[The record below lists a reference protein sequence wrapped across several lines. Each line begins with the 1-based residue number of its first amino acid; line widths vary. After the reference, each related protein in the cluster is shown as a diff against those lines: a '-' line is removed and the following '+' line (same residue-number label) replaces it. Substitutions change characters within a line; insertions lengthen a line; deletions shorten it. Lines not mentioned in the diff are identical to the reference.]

1 MRKTLHTLGFCAI
14 FALTAKSQV
23 TSISLDVPTIVP
35 ITPTAAALD
44 KYQSYPV
51 DHSSGVPKIV
61 IPLYEIVSGELT
73 IPVTLSYHASGLKP
87 KDGSTLAGTGW
98 TLNLEPSVTR
108 QILGAPDESY
118 YGWFN
123 DPGKDYNPSSEASKI
138 QYYGQLVDGSRD
150 TQPDRFSYTLASSGG
165 KGYFANRFRFLS
177 IPRNSDKVEYN
188 DGNGLAVTDG
198 KGIKYIFKD
207 TEEKSGD
214 ITTRWLCKSIWSP
227 NNSNRPLAEFTY
239 LTDRNTLPPSR
250 YYNLDNKA
258 IVGFMTY
265 GLTLKNIFTVQTTNQ
280 NRHYSIE
287 YPSGPVTG
295 IPDANLR
302 SVSESEARVNYPLKS
317 TYIGVDW
324 TLARLGE
331 VTFMG
336 NRLSVSYTAVGTVP
350 NNRNVFDE
358 ITVKDKDG
366 TTIRTIKFHIT
377 PYNSATSLMK
387 LDSVVIS
394 APGTESRKFAFVY
407 NDPYNV
413 PSVYTVSVDH
423 WGFCNGAE
431 NRSEPTVPSFRTFFT
446 LPDVNGGTAKSV
458 AVNFSG
464 AYREPD
470 HSWTQKGVLTRITNE
485 QGITTD
491 FMYEGNFGA
500 FRNNSKTYGKDFLY
514 PVGGLRVKRIEVR
527 DPRTT
532 KALYTDYKYGL
543 TKPEVVG
550 YTPIWGGG
558 AIKHIVTIR
567 NYSSS
572 VKQRTSTGIPATYNY
587 LTTYSSMPEGNITF
601 NGGSAVMYNIV
612 SEETTNSSDNVV
624 MKKSYYYNVNAHNF
638 EDVLNWN
645 DSDPAGSVQAFLR
658 EQPASVLQQLVRP
671 ANGNP
676 REPLDELVGH
686 YAMSNQSYGSPQR
699 TETFRGNNIVASS
712 KYAYTPL
719 RTWGNNIAVDIP
731 ARLII
736 GETTGLTA
744 SEVFSI
750 GNYLP
755 GSSSGKPQ
763 TTYYLDVEFGNS
775 LTKETESRFFTISG
789 ATNEV
794 VSEKRYG
801 YQYESISPTSSLAPR
816 RIEMTGSN
824 GTLVIDSLDY
834 HPSFPAMLSRSKHI
848 ESSSWKESR
857 VLFRPNSNLPAK
869 VQSRSNQSP
878 SFKDEVNYNAYDM
891 YGNVTE
897 ITGKDGIPVSYVW
910 GYQGQFPVAK
920 IENASIQ
927 QVYNGTTVFD
937 GWAADPEPSVALWA
951 RIDQLRTQLPA
962 ARITKFEYK
971 PLQGVISITDPN
983 NMTTKFDYDHYGR
996 LTDSYFMDV
1005 KSPTDIRRTVLQKYI
1020 YRLGK

>member
-14 FALTAKSQV
+14 FAFSAKSQV
-23 TSISLDVPTIVP
+23 TNISLDVPTVVP
-35 ITPTAAALD
+35 ITPTAAAMY

-51 DHSSGVPKIV
+51 DHSTGVPKIV
-61 IPLYEIVSGELT
+61 IPLYEIVSGEVS

-87 KDGSTLAGTGW
+87 KDGSGLAGTGW
-98 TLNLEPSVTR
+98 TLNLESSVTR
-108 QILGAPDESY
+108 QVLGAPDESY
-118 YGWFN
+118 YGWFDN
-123 DPGKDYNPSSEASKI
+123 PSRDYNPLSEANKI
-138 QYYGQLVDGSRD
+138 QYYGQLVNGIRD
-150 TQPDRFSYTLASSGG
+150 TQPDRFSYTLASSSG
-165 KGYFANRFRFLS
+165 KGYFIDKFRFFS

-188 DGNGLAVTDG
+188 DSNGMAVTDG
-198 KGIKYIFKD
+198 KGIRYVFKD
-207 TEEKSGD
+207 VKEKSGD

-227 NNSNRPLAEFTY
+227 NNSNKALVEFSY
-239 LTDRNTLPPSR
+239 LTDENTLPPSR

-265 GLTLKNIFTVQTTNQ
+265 GDTRKNIFTLQTTNQ
-280 NRHYSIE
+280 NKHYAID
-287 YPSGPVTG
+287 YPSGYVSG

-302 SVSESEARVNYPLKS
+302 SISESEAGVNYPLKN
-317 TYIGVDW
+317 TYVEMDW
-324 TLARLGE
+324 TLARVSE

-336 NRLSVSYTAVGTVP
+336 NRLSVSYKSVGAVP

-366 TTIRTIKFHIT
+366 ITIRTIKFHIS
-377 PYNSATSLMK
+377 PYNSATSLTK

-394 APGTESRKFAFVY
+394 APGAESRKFAFGY

-423 WGFCNGAE
+423 WGFCNGPE
-431 NRSEPTVPSFRTFFT
+431 SRSELTIPSFRSFFM
-446 LPDVNGGTAKSV
+446 LPSVNGGIAREV
-458 AVNFSG
+458 AVNFTG
-464 AYREPD
+464 AYREPS
-470 HSWTQKGVLTRITNE
+470 HTWTQKGILNKITNE

-491 FMYEGNFGA
+491 FLYEGNFGA

-514 PVGGLRVKRIEVR
+514 PVGGLRVKRIEVH
-527 DPRTT
+527 DPRTI

-543 TKPEVVG
+543 TKPEVAG
-550 YTPIWGGG
+550 YVPVWGGG
-558 AIKHIVTIR
+558 AIKYIVTIR
-567 NYSSS
+567 NYSSN
-572 VKQRTSTGIPATYNY
+572 VKQCTNSTLPAKFNY
-587 LTTYSSMPEGNITF
+587 LTTYRSMPEGNISF

-612 SEETTNSSDNVV
+612 SEESTNSSDNVV
-624 MKKSYYYNVNAHNF
+624 MKKNYYYNVKAHNF
-638 EDVLNWN
+638 EDILNWN
-645 DSDPAGSVQAFLR
+645 DSDPAGSVQTFLR
-658 EQPASVLQQLVRP
+658 EQPQSVLEQLVRP
-671 ANGNP
+671 LYGNP
-676 REPLDELVGH
+676 REPSDELVGH
-686 YAMSNQSYGSPQR
+686 YAMSNHLYGSPQR
-699 TETFRGNNIVASS
+699 TEIFRGSNLVASS
-712 KYAYTPL
+712 KYGYTPL
-719 RTWGNNIAVDIP
+719 RTWGGNIAVDIP
-731 ARLII
+731 VRLIT

-750 GNYLP
+750 GNYHP

-763 TTYYLDVEFGNS
+763 TTYYIDVEFGNS
-775 LTKETESRFFTISG
+775 LTNETESRFFNIAG

-801 YQYESISPTSSLAPR
+801 YKYEIISPTSSLAPR
-816 RIEMTGSN
+816 KIEMTGSN

-834 HPSFPAMLSRSKHI
+834 HPTYPAVLSRSKHI
-848 ESSSWKESR
+848 ENSSWKESR

-878 SFKDEVNYNAYDM
+878 SFKDEVNYTAYDI

-897 ITGKDGIPVSYVW
+897 IIGKDGIPVSYVW

-920 IENASIQ
+920 IENATIQ
-927 QVYNGTTVFD
+927 QVYNGTNVFD
-937 GWAADPEPSVALWA
+937 GWAADPEPSVAQWA
-951 RIDQLRTQLPA
+951 RIDQLRTELPA

-983 NMTTKFDYDHYGR
+983 NLTTKFDYDHYGR

-1005 KSPTDIRRTVLQKYI
+1005 KSPTDIRKTILQKYI